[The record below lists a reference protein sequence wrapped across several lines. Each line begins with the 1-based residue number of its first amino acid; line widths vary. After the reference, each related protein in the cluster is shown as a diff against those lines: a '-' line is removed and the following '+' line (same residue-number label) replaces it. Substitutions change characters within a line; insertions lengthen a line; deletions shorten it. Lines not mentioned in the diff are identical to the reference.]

1 MHTKTPELHHLLLQE
16 DAHPILG
23 ARSLCIEL
31 CNDIISIKLI
41 NFNTLL
47 STISANHCISP
58 TSTFLKDNLVPGMI
72 PALTEPS
79 FSNHFLRFGLISSV
93 SRPLS
98 TENSND
104 SPMDL
109 IPEGLAARRSQ
120 RLSFR
125 FSRGHKLHVQYIF
138 YLVVEPTHLE
148 NMNQNGNL
156 PLK

>member
-79 FSNHFLRFGLISSV
+79 FSNHFLRFGLISSD
-93 SRPLS
+93 SSPLS
-98 TENSND
+98 TENR
-104 SPMDL
+104 M
-109 IPEGLAARRSQ
+109 IPLWNSSLKALQQGGVKDFLLGFREGINYMFNTYFL
-120 RLSFR
+120 
-125 FSRGHKLHVQYIF
+125 G
-138 YLVVEPTHLE
+138 
-148 NMNQNGNL
+148 G
-156 PLK
+156 